1 MYINKNIDWAVVYL
15 IASVALLGAG
25 IYQSFIDRNIF
36 YGAICVCNIIAW
48 IIALLIE

>member
-1 MYINKNIDWAVVYL
+1 MFISDHIDWAVVYL

-25 IYQSFIDRNIF
+25 IYQSILDRNIF
-36 YGAICVCNIIAW
+36 YGAICACNIIAW